1 MADQTRLVQE
11 EVAVEMVKLKAALN
25 QEEVT
30 ISDRFRKSLINR
42 VISVEVDCANPSFAE
57 SSPYPEFPWGKIPD
71 KEVKLANE

>member
-42 VISVEVDCANPSFAE
+42 VISVEGGLCKPLLRR
-57 SSPYPEFPWGKIPD
+57 EFS
-71 KEVKLANE
+71 VS